1 MITVTRKIKL
11 KRGSDR
17 SQQIRVVQEGDE
29 TVAAPLPRVP
39 RVSRLVALALHCDE
53 LLRAGKI
60 ENQSALARLLH
71 VTQPRLTQ
79 IMNLTLL
86 APDIQEALLFVPSA
100 EHGRERIHEKMLRPI
115 VAILDW
121 KTQRAMWTQLK
132 VEVASN

>member
-17 SQQIRVVQEGDE
+17 SQQIRVLPEGHPI
-29 TVAAPLPRVP
+29 VSAPLPRVP
-39 RVSRLVALALHCDE
+39 RIARLMALAVHCDQ
-53 LLRAGKI
+53 LLRDSKI
-60 ENQSALARLLH
+60 ENQSALAQLLH

-86 APDIQEALLFVPSA
+86 APEIQEALLFLLPA
-100 EHGRERIHEKMLRPI
+100 ESGREPIHEKMMRPI

-121 KTQRAMWTQLK
+121 KTQRAMWDQLT
-132 VEVASN
+132 VEVAGN